1 MFPVLK
7 TNPTNHRLIWKFYGK
22 NAVMADLEPTPP
34 THVHEI
40 GLYGEVLAPTQ
51 SLANAIA
58 NCARVGVLHGAYP
71 GQVATAGN
79 LANAGTPLELAAG
92 PVCEFTIYHLME
104 IDDPSDFPIEHF
116 TVGEVGNKR
125 KLAPKTNGHVV
136 ANGQTKEL
144 IPLKPEPLIHSYL
157 SELPSTMYHE
167 LTCVMLRFRQTL
179 LSPRSR
185 PRRSLEK
192 LRSLRAHL

>member
-1 MFPVLK
+1 MFPFLK
-7 TNPTNHRLIWKFYGK
+7 SNPKNHKLIWKFYGK
-22 NAVMADLEPTPP
+22 NAVMAELEPTPP

-51 SLANAIA
+51 GLANAIA

-79 LANAGTPLELAAG
+79 LANAGTPLELMAG

-116 TVGEVGNKR
+116 TVGKVGKVGKKR
-125 KLAPKTNGHVV
+125 KLAPKSNRHVVTNGH
-136 ANGQTKEL
+136 TKEL
-144 IPLKPEPLIHSYL
+144 IPLKPEPAIHSYL
-157 SELPSTMYHE
+157 SQLPATTDHE
-167 LTCVMLRFRQTL
+167 L
-179 LSPRSR
+179 S
-185 PRRSLEK
+185 
-192 LRSLRAHL
+192 